1 MQLAALASFPL
12 VSLRSLSRST
22 GACDG
27 RIQQLR
33 CLPHVMTSGCRYL
46 AMQLRPLPLI
56 NLRMLRLG
64 VLSLHLVRLLL
75 CPAP

>member
-1 MQLAALASFPL
+1 
-12 VSLRSLSRST
+12 
-22 GACDG
+22 
-27 RIQQLR
+27 
-33 CLPHVMTSGCRYL
+33 MTSGCRYL